1 MNMAPAEFSSLR
13 DLMIASG
20 VSSGAWL
27 RGPEESVAFD
37 DIIGGTIFQG
47 HRSKLNGKSVLV
59 AVKAPLKAALALIE
73 LDGVASRLVVCP
85 RDFTPDRL
93 ASVIEQ
99 SGVDVIIGDE
109 EALDFAP
116 NLPRYICAP
125 LERAGGVEGGPRQRT
140 EWVLPTSGTTGP
152 PKLVAHFLEGLLGA
166 IKKPPKQ
173 PISWGTFYDIRRY
186 GGLQIFLRAVT
197 GGSTLVL
204 SDALEPPQDYMLRCR
219 DAGVTHISGTP
230 SHWRRLLMSPRVDA
244 PSIRYVRLSGEIA
257 DRAILESLR
266 AAFPDAAIGHAYA
279 STEAGVA
286 FEVTDGLEGFPA
298 SYIDAGGE
306 VALRVEDGS
315 LRIRSARTAT
325 RYVGRDDL
333 ALSDDDGFVDTDDM
347 VELRGDRYFFQG
359 RRTGVINIGGHKV
372 HPEEVESVINLHSD
386 VRMSLVKGRR
396 SPIMGNV
403 IVAYV
408 VLKNGATHA
417 DSRDNRAALK
427 QEIIAACQDRLESHK
442 IPAVIDF
449 VASLDLVCSGKLARR
464 HA

>member
-1 MNMAPAEFSSLR
+1 MAPAESASLR
-13 DLMIASG
+13 DLMIASRASG
-20 VSSGAWL
+20 GAWL
-27 RGPEESVAFD
+27 RGPEQSVAFD
-37 DIIGGTIFQG
+37 DIRGGTVFQG
-47 HRSKLNGKSVLV
+47 HRPKLNGKSVLI
-59 AVKAPLKAALALIE
+59 AASAPLKAALALIE
-73 LDGVASRLVVCP
+73 LDGVAARLVVCP
-85 RDFTPDRL
+85 RDFTPERL

-99 SGVDVIIGDE
+99 AGVDAVIADE
-109 EALDFAP
+109 ETLDFAP
-116 NLPRYICAP
+116 NSPRYICAP
-125 LERAGGVEGGPRQRT
+125 LERSGGGDEGPRQRT
-140 EWVLPTSGTTGP
+140 EWVLPTSGTTGA

-166 IKKPPKQ
+166 IKQPPKQ
-173 PISWGTFYDIRRY
+173 PIVWGTFYDIRRY

-204 SDALEPPQDYMLRCR
+204 SDALEPPRDYILRCR
-219 DAGVTHISGTP
+219 EAGVTHISGTP
-230 SHWRRLLMSPRVDA
+230 SHWRRLLMSPRVEA

-298 SYIDAGGE
+298 SFIDAGGE
-306 VALRVEDGS
+306 VALRVADGS

-333 ALSDDDGFVDTDDM
+333 ALFDDDGFVDTDDM
-347 VELRGDRYFFQG
+347 VELRGDRYFFMG
-359 RRTGVINIGGHKV
+359 RRTGVINIGGAKV
-372 HPEEVESVINLHSD
+372 HPEEVESVINLHCD
-386 VRMSLVKGRR
+386 VRMSLVKARR

-408 VLKNGATHA
+408 VLKNDAAHA
-417 DSRDNRAALK
+417 DSRDHQAALK
-427 QEIIAACQDRLESHK
+427 QEIIAACQARLERHK

-449 VASLDLVCSGKLARR
+449 VASLDLVGSGKLARS